1 MSSSNLS
8 VAPAT
13 TLSPEAP
20 TPSSDSR
27 ISRDSTKVDL
37 QAFKDSS
44 KSLKL
49 EKTLTLE
56 PESDIPPLTLP
67 AKVNSDLALPRTDSD
82 ATAATDASEERKR
95 GLSAGKR
102 WGLLAIFSMAMFIDI
117 WCYSAFFI
125 FTRPIAEDLHIQFTQ
140 ESWVITSYAV
150 TFASFLLFWGRVSD
164 LYSAK
169 PVFTGGFIAL
179 GVLNAVISF
188 LPEKFSFFILRAFA
202 GIAGSALI
210 PASYRLIV
218 HVFPKEQLGV
228 AFTLYGMSG
237 SIANVTGTIVAGFI
251 QFIPGGHG
259 TQMQSWRWFF
269 RLLAVMIL
277 PMALAALFMIPKD
290 EGEDAD
296 MAPREKL
303 VRLDV
308 PGSFLMLSAIVL
320 LTLGLT
326 LGARLRLAAHAL
338 HGRRRHPR
346 LDAGHAR
353 DPHLVP
359 ASKDRPQALCN
370 LPPRRRDGA
379 RMDERGGDREPDP
392 QGGIQRQRVS
402 GRRGL
407 ELDPDE
413 SRPRAPFLVPFLLSW
428 ALFPAFFI
436 WEAKIPQCR
445 ALLPAKT
452 WKIPNFAVLIVF
464 ALQIYAW
471 WGVNFLALVDTFT
484 KVRGEPAII
493 AAVRLLPQ
501 GVLAFVV
508 SIALT
513 KWPQFVKKPRWPIAF
528 GMVLGVVGYVL
539 MTRPNQYN
547 NSEYWRFLFPGFIV
561 GSGGMALAFTA
572 TTVGVM
578 TSTPAE
584 MAGVAGA
591 VLQVAFQI
599 GSTVGLSVQAG
610 LLTVGS
616 WPGNVKAS
624 LYFQMGWCALWLVG
638 FLALYRPSKNV
649 TNDEETVIVA
659 H

>member
-8 VAPAT
+8 VAPT
-13 TLSPEAP
+13 ITLSPEAP

-67 AKVNSDLALPRTDSD
+67 EKVNSDLALPRTDSD

-277 PMALAALFMIPKD
+277 PMALAALFMTPKD

-326 LGARLRLAAHAL
+326 LGASYGFKTA
-338 HGRRRHPR
+338 
-346 LDAGHAR
+346 
-353 DPHLVP
+353 
-359 ASKDRPQALCN
+359 K
-370 LPPRRRDGA
+370 
-379 RMDERGGDREPDP
+379 
-392 QGGIQRQRVS
+392 
-402 GRRGL
+402 
-407 ELDPDE
+407 
-413 SRPRAPFLVPFLLSW
+413 FLVPFLLSW

>member
-326 LGARLRLAAHAL
+326 LGASYGFKTA
-338 HGRRRHPR
+338 
-346 LDAGHAR
+346 
-353 DPHLVP
+353 
-359 ASKDRPQALCN
+359 K
-370 LPPRRRDGA
+370 
-379 RMDERGGDREPDP
+379 
-392 QGGIQRQRVS
+392 
-402 GRRGL
+402 
-407 ELDPDE
+407 
-413 SRPRAPFLVPFLLSW
+413 FLVPFLLSW

>member
-67 AKVNSDLALPRTDSD
+67 EKVNSDLALPRTDSD

-251 QFIPGGHG
+251 QFIPSGHG

-326 LGARLRLAAHAL
+326 LGASYGFKTA
-338 HGRRRHPR
+338 
-346 LDAGHAR
+346 
-353 DPHLVP
+353 
-359 ASKDRPQALCN
+359 K
-370 LPPRRRDGA
+370 
-379 RMDERGGDREPDP
+379 
-392 QGGIQRQRVS
+392 
-402 GRRGL
+402 
-407 ELDPDE
+407 
-413 SRPRAPFLVPFLLSW
+413 FLVPFLLSW
-428 ALFPAFFI
+428 TLFPAFFI

-464 ALQIYAW
+464 ALQVYAW

>member
-67 AKVNSDLALPRTDSD
+67 EKVNSDLALPRTDSD

-326 LGARLRLAAHAL
+326 LGASYGFKTA
-338 HGRRRHPR
+338 
-346 LDAGHAR
+346 
-353 DPHLVP
+353 
-359 ASKDRPQALCN
+359 K
-370 LPPRRRDGA
+370 
-379 RMDERGGDREPDP
+379 
-392 QGGIQRQRVS
+392 
-402 GRRGL
+402 
-407 ELDPDE
+407 
-413 SRPRAPFLVPFLLSW
+413 FLVPFLLSW

-528 GMVLGVVGYVL
+528 GMILGVVGYVL

>member
-8 VAPAT
+8 VAPTT

-67 AKVNSDLALPRTDSD
+67 EKVNSDLALPRTDSD

-277 PMALAALFMIPKD
+277 PMALAALFMTPKD

-326 LGARLRLAAHAL
+326 LGASYGFKTA
-338 HGRRRHPR
+338 
-346 LDAGHAR
+346 
-353 DPHLVP
+353 
-359 ASKDRPQALCN
+359 K
-370 LPPRRRDGA
+370 
-379 RMDERGGDREPDP
+379 
-392 QGGIQRQRVS
+392 
-402 GRRGL
+402 
-407 ELDPDE
+407 
-413 SRPRAPFLVPFLLSW
+413 FLVPFLLSW